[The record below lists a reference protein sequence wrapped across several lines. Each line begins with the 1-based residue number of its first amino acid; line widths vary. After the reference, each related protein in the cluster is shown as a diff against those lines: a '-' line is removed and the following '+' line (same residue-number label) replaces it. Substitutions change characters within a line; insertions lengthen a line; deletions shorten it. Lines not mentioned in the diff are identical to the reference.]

1 MKQKLII
8 TSLLLL
14 SIKIINAQKPT
25 DSLSIVVE
33 NSSAYY
39 INSHGKRIGPFLPAS
54 KKSYVNEDEIL
65 YDLYPIEQ
73 KGKWGVMNS
82 KGNIIVPCIYS
93 DISVLHSG
101 FIRAIKDNLAGGL
114 DKKGKIIL
122 PFIYES
128 IDEVGCGYD
137 HAYFPKTVLKIKKDN
152 KYGLIEAKTGRII
165 VPPLYEYIEDFS
177 EKEKVAIVYSIQK
190 KKYGLVNYQGN
201 VILPVEYD
209 TYANNRM
216 CVDPFEFG
224 TQIFKKDKQYYVVDG
239 KGSCKQLKDQYDYVD
254 GGSGC
259 YVDYGIVRIF
269 KNNKYGLMT
278 IGGRILQPCRFD
290 KLGSEGVGDD
300 ERFFQTENN
309 GCFGFID
316 EKGNEV
322 VECVFY
328 YKEDA
333 MQKLKDYCDV
343 AETDKDIP
351 LTSLTNSNTF
361 AILISNE
368 NYQEANVSNVN
379 YAKRDGDIFKEYCLK
394 TLGIPENN
402 IHYRIDATLNQI
414 RSELRWVNDIA
425 NAFGNEANIIFY
437 YTGHGIPDEK
447 GGKSYLLP
455 VDGIPADVQ
464 SAYALSE
471 LYKQFGTL
479 PVKRVTV
486 FLDACFSGAQ
496 RDGNMLVAAKGVAI
510 KSKAEV
516 PQGNMVVMSASQG
529 DETAHYYKKKRHG
542 LFSYFLF
549 KKLQESKGDV
559 TLGELGEYIKKE
571 VSKYSIV
578 NNGKSQTPSI
588 MAAQILGDNWK
599 NMKLK

>member
-1 MKQKLII
+1 
-8 TSLLLL
+8 
-14 SIKIINAQKPT
+14 
-25 DSLSIVVE
+25 
-33 NSSAYY
+33 
-39 INSHGKRIGPFLPAS
+39 
-54 KKSYVNEDEIL
+54 
-65 YDLYPIEQ
+65 
-73 KGKWGVMNS
+73 
-82 KGNIIVPCIYS
+82 
-93 DISVLHSG
+93 
-101 FIRAIKDNLAGGL
+101 
-114 DKKGKIIL
+114 
-122 PFIYES
+122 
-128 IDEVGCGYD
+128 
-137 HAYFPKTVLKIKKDN
+137 
-152 KYGLIEAKTGRII
+152 
-165 VPPLYEYIEDFS
+165 
-177 EKEKVAIVYSIQK
+177 
-190 KKYGLVNYQGN
+190 
-201 VILPVEYD
+201 
-209 TYANNRM
+209 M

-239 KGSCKQLKDQYDYVD
+239 KGNCKQLKGQYDDVD
-254 GGSGC
+254 GGSGWF
-259 YVDYGIVRIF
+259 VDFGIVRIS
-269 KNNKYGLMT
+269 KNNKHGLMT

-290 KLGSEGVGDD
+290 ELEINGVGDD

-328 YKEDA
+328 NEEDA

-343 AETDKDIP
+343 AETDKYIP

-379 YAKRDGDIFKEYCLK
+379 YAKRDGDIFKEYCIK
-394 TLGIPENN
+394 TLGIPEKN

-414 RSELRWVNDIA
+414 RSELRWMNDVA
-425 NAFGNEANIIFY
+425 NAFDNEANIIFY

-447 GGKSYLLP
+447 GSESYLLP

-471 LYKQFGTL
+471 LYKQLARL
-479 PVKRVTV
+479 PVKQTIV
-486 FLDACFSGAQ
+486 FLDACFSGTQ

-510 KSKAEV
+510 IPKKEV

-529 DETAHYYKKKRHG
+529 DETAFFYKKKRHG
-542 LFSYFLF
+542 LFTYYLL
-549 KKLQESKGDV
+549 KKLQETKGNV
-559 TLGELGEYIKKE
+559 TLGELGNYVKKE
-571 VSKYSIV
+571 VSQYSIV

-588 MAAQILGDNWK
+588 MASQVLGDNWK